1 MSTDT
6 PAEPPPWVTGP
17 PPGYDPPPLEA
28 LVDPAVREQHHTA
41 THEAGR
47 AACLAAIHAATGKT
61 RTPDGH
67 WVDDTD
73 TTHREGARP

>member
-1 MSTDT
+1 VSADT
-6 PAEPPPWVTGP
+6 PADPPPFIRGP
-17 PPGYDPPPLEA
+17 GPDYDPPPLDT

-61 RTPDGH
+61 RTPNG

-73 TTHREGARP
+73 TTERKTP